1 MHDIDPLP
9 PGPATH
15 DDAETLRRL
24 HRDLVLP
31 RVFEE
36 RMLILLRQGR
46 LSKWFS
52 GIGQEAVAVGVASAV
67 ESDDWLLPMH
77 RNLGVFTTRG
87 VDLGQLC
94 RQLFGRSGG
103 FTQGRDRSFHF
114 GTLEHRIVGMI
125 SHLGA
130 MLPVACGLAL
140 AEQMA
145 GRDRVAVAFT
155 GDGATSEGDVHE
167 ALNLAAVW
175 KLPVVF
181 VIENNG
187 YGLSTPVDEQ
197 YACARLADRA
207 VGYGMPGLRIDGND
221 VLAVRATV
229 RAAVHRARR
238 GEGPSLIECMTFR
251 MRGHEEASGT
261 AYVPQTLF
269 DEWGQKDPLGRFEA
283 RLQADGILDADGCA
297 AVHAELAEAVRAVAD
312 DALQA
317 PLPESTIRAEARA
330 VFAGSAPAHDS
341 DVIDDGIYTI
351 TNGSKIITDD
361 TRNAIHA
368 IPNDSDAIVDDI
380 QSPAVQAAGGD
391 EMRYVDAI
399 RAALMDA
406 MDADPQIV
414 ALGQDIAE
422 YGGVFKITDG
432 FVERFGA
439 ARVRNTP
446 IIESAAIGCGLGLA
460 LNGQKPM
467 IEMQFADFITCG
479 FNQIVNNVAKTRYR
493 WGAAVPLVIRA
504 PHGGGVGAG
513 PYHSQSV
520 EGWFTQVAG
529 LKVVAPATADDAYG
543 LLVSALADPDPVL
556 YLEHKALYRQLR
568 GPVSRRPVP
577 IGAARIARSGTDA
590 SIVTYGVGVR
600 WALEAAERSSA
611 SIEVVDLRT
620 LQPWD
625 VKTATDSVRRTGK
638 ALVLHE
644 APLTGGFGGEIAATL
659 GRTAFEWLDAPILR
673 LGALDTPVPF
683 ARPLEALHSP
693 VGRLDA
699 ALTQLLAY

>member
-1 MHDIDPLP
+1 MRDMAPDVP
-9 PGPATH
+9 PPH
-15 DDAETLRRL
+15 DDPETLRRL
-24 HRDLVLP
+24 HRALVLP

-67 ESDDWLLPMH
+67 DDDDWLLPMH

-87 VDLGQLC
+87 VDPGRLC
-94 RQLFGRSGG
+94 RQLFGRAGG
-103 FTQGRDRSFHF
+103 FTEGRDRSFHF
-114 GTLEHRIVGMI
+114 GALEHRIVGMI

-130 MLPVACGLAL
+130 MLPVACGLGL
-140 AEQMA
+140 AEQLA
-145 GRDRVAVAFT
+145 GTDRVAVAFT

-175 KLPVVF
+175 RLPVVF

-187 YGLSTPVDEQ
+187 YGLSTPVDQQ
-197 YACARLADRA
+197 YACERLADRA

-221 VLAVRATV
+221 VLTVRATV

-261 AYVPQTLF
+261 AYVPQALL
-269 DEWGQKDPLGRFEA
+269 DEWAARDPLARFEA
-283 RLQADGILDADGCA
+283 RLQADGVLDADACA
-297 AVHAELAEAVRAVAD
+297 AVREALAAEIRDVAD
-312 DALQA
+312 AALTA
-317 PLPESTIRAEARA
+317 PLPASTAAAEEAA
-330 VFAGSAPAHDS
+330 VYAMRQSSDGTGEASGVIGDDSNGISDDS
-341 DVIDDGIYTI
+341 DD
-351 TNGSKIITDD
+351 S
-361 TRNAIHA
+361 NAEPI
-368 IPNDSDAIVDDI
+368 
-380 QSPAVQAAGGD
+380 
-391 EMRYVDAI
+391 RYIDAI
-399 RAALMDA
+399 RAGLMDA
-406 MDADPQIV
+406 MDADPRIV

-422 YGGVFKITDG
+422 YGGVFKITEG

-439 ARVRNTP
+439 ERVRNTP

-460 LNGQKPM
+460 LNGRRPM

-493 WGAAVPLVIRA
+493 WGPGVPLVIRA

-520 EGWFTQVAG
+520 EGWFTQVPG
-529 LKVVAPATADDAYG
+529 LKVVAPATPDDAYG
-543 LLVSALADPDPVL
+543 LLRSALTDGDPVL
-556 YLEHKALYRQLR
+556 FLEHKALYRSLK
-568 GPVSRRPVP
+568 GPVQRRAVP
-577 IGAARIARSGTDA
+577 IGRARIARRGADA
-590 SIVTYGVGVR
+590 SIITYGVGVH
-600 WALEAAERSSA
+600 WALEAAERSAA

-625 VKTATDSVRRTGK
+625 VQTATASVRKTGK

-659 GRTAFEWLDAPILR
+659 GRTAFEWLDAPVMR

-693 VGRLDA
+693 RERLDGVLA
-699 ALTQLLAY
+699 ELLAY